1 MSAISDEIFTEE
13 MHRHLK
19 AQNICKKERET
30 IIKLHIKN
38 ELLNRDI
45 VLDAEQYKA
54 GLANKKEP
62 IPTEFSE
69 QCAFVSW
76 FKKTYP
82 GVVIMSIRNGGYRT
96 RKERTDQ
103 IREGLHPG
111 AADLFIPEWLCWVEM
126 KISTGG
132 NHSDVQKEFEAYINR
147 IGQTY
152 LLCEGFEVAKNKILR
167 FVEQG
172 NILNK

>member
-62 IPTEFSE
+62 IPTEFKE
-69 QCAFVSW
+69 QCDFVAW
-76 FKKTYP
+76 FKITYP
-82 GVVIMSIRNGGYRT
+82 GVVIMSIRNGGHRT
-96 RKERTDQ
+96 PRERTEQ
-103 IREGLHPG
+103 LLEGLHPG
-111 AADLFIPEWLCWVEM
+111 AADLFIPEWLLWIEM
-126 KISTGG
+126 KRVKGG
-132 NHSDVQKEFEAYINR
+132 VQSEEQKAFERYVNGIW
-147 IGQTY
+147 QTY
-152 LLCEGFEVAKNKILR
+152 LLCEGFEAAKNKILR